1 MQNFVGFYNLKLW
14 SIYLSIN
21 LIFLKSTISLLGS
34 KCKAKGVHDMM
45 IPSLTRK
52 KEASISQSRNNYFH
66 LYWKT
71 LVSMYIVS
79 PFRKTLNEKHHKVF
93 CIMWCGYII
102 TFKVWVGHLTQQFIL
117 KFLLH
122 CLLLSYFIYCNAKFF
137 AFRLY
142 RGNLRWY
149 HI

>member
-52 KEASISQSRNNYFH
+52 KEASISQSRNTYFH

-102 TFKVWVGHLTQQFIL
+102 TFKVWVGHLTQKFIL
-117 KFLLH
+117 LRVSATLSTFIILH
-122 CLLLSYFIYCNAKFF
+122 ILQC
-137 AFRLY
+137 
-142 RGNLRWY
+142 
-149 HI
+149 